1 MLDGV
6 RKGKWQLWVP
16 WRLSSRATS
25 QRGCSCHSKEKSNEM
40 FVLYITLI
48 LRPQRRQRPQKTISS
63 PVSKS
68 SALHPPKPRGK
79 VRPRFDGNRRKGEA
93 RTGSAACIKN
103 GLSQYRFNLPRV
115 CPTKASTP
123 HLFVSIRL
131 WFVLFALP
139 RHFLAKSW
147 LHTTQLDPTPH
158 PAPNPMNALL
168 IPGEPENRARG
179 R

>member
-16 WRLSSRATS
+16 WRFSSRATS
-25 QRGCSCHSKEKSNEM
+25 QRECLCHSNEKNNEM

-48 LRPQRRQRPQKTISS
+48 LRPQHNRRQSRSQVHYIP
-63 PVSKS
+63 
-68 SALHPPKPRGK
+68 LKPRGK
-79 VRPRFDGNRRKGEA
+79 VRPTFDGNRIKGEA

-123 HLFVSIRL
+123 HVFASIRL
-131 WFVLFALP
+131 SFVLFALP